1 MISSI
6 RNPKLVRTFSL
17 SRASL
22 TGLVARAMVPDW
34 LESAIAINLAKE
46 SAEIQSGE
54 YPKTNEPLAM
64 MWN

>member
-1 MISSI
+1 
-6 RNPKLVRTFSL
+6 
-17 SRASL
+17 
-22 TGLVARAMVPDW
+22 VARAMVPDW
-34 LESAIAINLAKE
+34 LESAIAINLAKV